1 MAQQPT
7 VLVVDDD
14 AGIRKM
20 LTEVLTLEGIPVE
33 TAVNGREALDMLVK
47 SGPRVVLLDIG
58 MPIMTGREM
67 MEALDAEPAQRAR
80 HRIILMSAW
89 TSLEQNRDL
98 APDGKLV
105 KPFTVDQLLNVIAP
119 NN

>member
-47 SGPRVVLLDIG
+47 SPPRVVLLDIS
-58 MPIMTGREM
+58 MPVMDGREVM
-67 MEALDAEPAQRAR
+67 RALDANPAERAR
-80 HRIILMSAW
+80 HRIILMSALDKLQAA
-89 TSLEQNRDL
+89 SDLEPDARL
-98 APDGKLV
+98 A
-105 KPFTVDQLLNVIAP
+105 KPFTVDQLLNLLMS
-119 NN
+119 ND

>member
-14 AGIRKM
+14 PSIRKM
-20 LTEVLTLEGIPVE
+20 LNEVLSLEGIPVE
-33 TAVNGREALDMLVK
+33 TAADGREALDVLAR

-58 MPIMTGREM
+58 MPIMTGREVM
-67 MEALDAEPAQRAR
+67 QALDANPTERSR

-89 TSLEQNRDL
+89 TSLEQNADL
-98 APDGKLV
+98 EPDGKLA
-105 KPFTVDQLLNVIAP
+105 KPFTVDQLLNAISS
-119 NN
+119 NS